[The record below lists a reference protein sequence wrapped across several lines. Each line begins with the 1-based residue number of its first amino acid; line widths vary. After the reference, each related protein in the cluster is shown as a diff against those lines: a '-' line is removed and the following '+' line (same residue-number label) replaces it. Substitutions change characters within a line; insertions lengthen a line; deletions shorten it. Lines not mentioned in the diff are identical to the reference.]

1 MSRDADAKADPKTVR
16 FYDKRT
22 VERNIK
28 KGLVSRKD
36 YEKHLKALD
45 DVADKGVY
53 GAPVDDVDDIDTRID
68 EAEDELTGADEELA
82 AEPASAEAAP
92 EAEDEADDEPE
103 DDADDVSDDVSGG
116 EPPESNSHGM

>member
-1 MSRDADAKADPKTVR
+1 MARDQDPKTSR
-16 FYDKRT
+16 LFDRRT

-53 GAPVDDVDDIDTRID
+53 GGTDSD
-68 EAEDELTGADEELA
+68 EPDE
-82 AEPASAEAAP
+82 P
-92 EAEDEADDEPE
+92 DEPE
-103 DDADDVSDDVSGG
+103 TETEA
-116 EPPESNSHGM
+116 PPSN